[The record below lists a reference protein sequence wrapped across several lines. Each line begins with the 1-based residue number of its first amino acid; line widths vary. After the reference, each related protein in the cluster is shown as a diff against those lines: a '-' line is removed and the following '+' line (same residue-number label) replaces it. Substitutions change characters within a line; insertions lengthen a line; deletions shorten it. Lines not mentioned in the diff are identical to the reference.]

1 VEFPAEATAG
11 LPRWTVWLGGIVPV
25 DGIWRSTGLG
35 VRLSP
40 AEGDAAVEFVDQAG
54 LAMVHALAGNLMFL
68 PRPSR
73 SAMPSRT
80 GYTPMTR
87 SQYRPRPRA

>member
-1 VEFPAEATAG
+1 M
-11 LPRWTVWLGGIVPV
+11 WLGRIVPV
-25 DGIWRSTGLG
+25 DGIWRSTGVG

-40 AEGDAAVEFVDQAG
+40 AEADAAAESINQAS
-54 LAMVHALAGNLMFL
+54 LAMVHALAGNLTSR

-73 SAMPSRT
+73 SATPSRT

-87 SQYRPRPRA
+87 NRYRPTWRA